1 MKRYGFGRFTFP
13 GRIALPAVVALALL
27 TAAALTGIFTAQAQT
42 PTPKVANVEIISSP
56 ASGTS
61 YTTGEEIR
69 VKVTFDRDVLIQ
81 YWNANQRPQLKL
93 SIGAIQNRTAH
104 NVDHELDEGG
114 DDVLI
119 FSYTVTADDHEN
131 YGISIVPKF
140 GRDGLISP
148 LSVSSPGRV
157 YLAGGNTPTEGDA
170 DLRIQGESVV
180 TLAYG
185 HRVNAYTPEPP
196 ANVRAVQRYS
206 GIYLTWE
213 QPGSILADYY
223 LIERRFDGDPPPGER
238 SVVIQ
243 RTRNGR
249 LLNFHDRLGLYNG
262 ATYKYLLQGFQN
274 NRHHSRI
281 SQPAT
286 ITFTWAQ
293 PCDPKS
299 PKPKVKNGCL
309 TQPTPTPAPT
319 AAPTPAPAATAAP
332 QVTAATHNSV
342 TIDWSELIGEG
353 GDFQVSATADG
364 FHLSRRAA
372 GAVEYTDIVELP
384 LSATSYQDTGLRS
397 GTTYTWRLYEDHP
410 QQRYNLMGEVTHTT
424 LADPAASAAGGG
436 ATIAGAAGSAAS
448 DGAGGDGASD
458 GADGIAAPDGSESSG
473 NAATVPN

>member
-1 MKRYGFGRFTFP
+1 MKRYGFGGFTIP
-13 GRIALPAVVALALL
+13 GKIALPAVVALALL

-42 PTPKVANVEIISSP
+42 PAPKVVNVEIISTP

-157 YLAGGNTPTEGDA
+157 YLAGGSADA

-213 QPGSILADYY
+213 QPGSIRADYY

-238 SVVIQ
+238 PVVIQ
-243 RTRNGR
+243 RTRNGHR
-249 LLNFHDRLGLYNG
+249 LNFNDQLGLYNG
-262 ATYKYLLQGFQN
+262 ATYKYLVQGFQN

-286 ITFTWAQ
+286 ITFTWAR
-293 PCDPKS
+293 PCNPNS

-319 AAPTPAPAATAAP
+319 AAPTPAPAASAAP
-332 QVTAATHNSV
+332 QITAATHNSV
-342 TIDWSELIGEG
+342 TIDWSRMIEKG
-353 GDFQVSATADG
+353 GSFQVSSTANG
-364 FHLSRRAA
+364 FHLSRR
-372 GAVEYTDIVELP
+372 TD
-384 LSATSYQDTGLRS
+384 ATVSFTNVGEVSRKQTSFQDTGLS
-397 GTTYTWRLYEDHP
+397 PDTTYTWRLYEDLPNH
-410 QQRYNLMGEVTHTT
+410 RYNLMGEVTHTT
-424 LADPAASAAGGG
+424 LADPAASATGGG

-448 DGAGGDGASD
+448 DGAGGNAASD

-473 NAATVPN
+473 NAATLPN